1 MAKIQMKTP
10 SRVALVRRT
19 RPNGKVIAN
28 GLNTEELHRELQ
40 RLKIEN
46 EFKLEYIIEYDN
58 PIVVSEFTNALN
70 SFSNQYEKFLQDK
83 YGSERP
89 TAELYVQEI
98 RKGSIVT
105 TLVEYS
111 AVLLPFLGEV
121 NTVFEFGKHIKS
133 SFDYLLTG
141 KKENEEDDLDVKDLN
156 NLLKV
161 IEPGTHINNNIYI
174 QIKGKNN
181 QIVLNPLS
189 ANETE
194 ARAIRDRIKEDKKE
208 LIQKDKS
215 IEYKKA
221 LYLEQIKRDLDSK
234 KGNKGV
240 IKELNENSLNIIW
253 DNEDDKQKML
263 SCDDNPFKM
272 IFIVD
277 VEIIEVNSETK
288 LYKIMKLHEILE
300 P

>member
-1 MAKIQMKTP
+1 MD
-10 SRVALVRRT
+10 
-19 RPNGKVIAN
+19 
-28 GLNTEELHRELQ
+28 
-40 RLKIEN
+40 KIEN
-46 EFKLEYIIEYDN
+46 EFKLEYIIEYDK

-70 SFSNQYEKFLQDK
+70 SFSSQYEKFLQDK

-89 TAELYVQEI
+89 AAELYVQEI

-111 AVLLPFLGEV
+111 VVLLPFLGGI
-121 NTVFEFGKHIKS
+121 NTVFEFGKYIKT

-141 KKENEEDDLDVKDLN
+141 TKEKDDDNLDVKDLN

-161 IEPGTHINNNIYI
+161 IEPGTHTNNNVYI

-181 QIVLNPLS
+181 HIVLNPLT
-189 ANETE
+189 ADETQ
-194 ARAIRDRIKEDKKE
+194 ARAIRDKIKEEKKE
-208 LIQKDKS
+208 LIYKDKS
-215 IEYKKA
+215 LELKKA

-240 IKELNENSLNIIW
+240 IKELNENSLNLIW
-253 DNEDDKQKML
+253 DNEDDKHKML
-263 SCDDNPFKM
+263 NCDDNPFKM

-277 VEIIEVNSETK
+277 VEIVEVNSETK

>member
-1 MAKIQMKTP
+1 
-10 SRVALVRRT
+10 
-19 RPNGKVIAN
+19 
-28 GLNTEELHRELQ
+28 
-40 RLKIEN
+40 
-46 EFKLEYIIEYDN
+46 
-58 PIVVSEFTNALN
+58 
-70 SFSNQYEKFLQDK
+70 
-83 YGSERP
+83 
-89 TAELYVQEI
+89 LYVQEI